1 MTLIYIGFG
10 LMTVAA
16 ITALIINARQRRLIK
31 KLLDVS
37 SESSEFTADAV
48 MFKSAHDLSQLSKAE
63 VEERTDGILP
73 CFAVYRKGLG
83 KKIDV
88 LRIAYNPNDP
98 DDKEYRR
105 IFAQERAD
113 MLNEKP

>member
-10 LMTVAA
+10 LMAVGA

-31 KLLDVS
+31 KLIDASKGL
-37 SESSEFTADAV
+37 SEIAADAV
-48 MFKSAHDLSQLSKAE
+48 MFRTAHDLSQLSKAE

-73 CFAVYRKGLG
+73 YFAVYRKGLG
-83 KKIDV
+83 EKIDV

-113 MLNEKP
+113 MLNEMP